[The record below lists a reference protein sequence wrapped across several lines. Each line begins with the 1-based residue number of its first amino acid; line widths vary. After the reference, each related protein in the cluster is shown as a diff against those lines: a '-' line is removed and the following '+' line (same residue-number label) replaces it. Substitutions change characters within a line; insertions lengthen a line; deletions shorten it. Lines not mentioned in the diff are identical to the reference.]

1 MNLKVIRYKN
11 YGCQMTSED
20 DKDKFYFSFYELS
33 NGEIIE
39 LMLFQADNEDV
50 IIDQYEFSYT
60 KMKLK
65 SGKVREYKFGK
76 AKADDNYG
84 MADEFFKWFDSYPPG
99 VDVIDS
105 FALYDEEEKCVKD
118 FYLKHIEPS
127 KGVKT
132 DTKEVATNNI

>member
-1 MNLKVIRYKN
+1 ME
-11 YGCQMTSED
+11 SED
-20 DKDKFYFSFYELS
+20 DEHKFYFSFYELN

-39 LMLFQADNEDV
+39 LMLFQTDNEGV
-50 IIDQYEFSYT
+50 TIDQYELSYT

-65 SGKVREYKFGK
+65 NGEIINYKFGDTK
-76 AKADDNYG
+76 ANDEEG
-84 MADEFFKWFDSYPPG
+84 MSKEFYKWFDSYPPG